1 MNVRAV
7 QKCRGTSCRAKWR
20 STSKDLDLLT
30 QTTLSTFCLNWHRF
44 TSSRL
49 FNWNKTKQANE
60 FRNARLSA
68 PVKGTLLRSIGH
80 RQPNTE
86 QTVPTYSLTPTPDF
100 SICFTHHFTIIPHPS
115 SGNFRS
121 YSPHTLLHS
130 SNTYPGAVS
139 LKWTSETLLLSPVS

>member
-7 QKCRGTSCRAKWR
+7 QKCRGTSYRAEWR
-20 STSKDLDLLT
+20 STSNDRFCFMDLLT
-30 QTTLSTFCLNWHRF
+30 YADNWHRF

-49 FNWNKTKQANE
+49 FSWNKIKQAKE

-68 PVKGTLLRSIGH
+68 PVKDALAIH
-80 RQPNTE
+80 RTPSAK
-86 QTVPTYSLTPTPDF
+86 YGADCSDLHSTPTPNF

-121 YSPHTLLHS
+121 YSPHTLLKS
-130 SNTYPGAVS
+130 SNTYPEAVS
-139 LKWTSETLLLSPVS
+139 LKWTLEALLLSPVS